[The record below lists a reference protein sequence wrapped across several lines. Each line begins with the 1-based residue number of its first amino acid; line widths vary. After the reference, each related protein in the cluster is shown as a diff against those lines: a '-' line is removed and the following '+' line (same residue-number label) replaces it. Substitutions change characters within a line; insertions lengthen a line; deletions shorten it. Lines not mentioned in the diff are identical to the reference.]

1 MSAKAR
7 HRRTRA
13 YVRAQY
19 RSESHYRLTG
29 AFCPVLCAR
38 ESHAWGRLPEAAR
51 NAIQDWGNK

>member
-13 YVRAQY
+13 YCRANAASFAHW
-19 RSESHYRLTG
+19 RATG

-38 ESHAWGRLPEAAR
+38 ESHALGRLPEAAR

>member
-1 MSAKAR
+1 MTPRLR

-19 RSESHYRLTG
+19 RSQEHFRLTG
-29 AFCPVLCAR
+29 VWSPVLYDH
-38 ESHAWGRLPEAAR
+38 EMHAYSRLPEAAR